1 MINYPFMNPYQPQIQ
16 QSNSGIISVRSEM
29 EARNYPIA
37 PGNSVIFKNESEP
50 YIYTK
55 TMGFSQLD
63 QPVFE
68 CYRLVR
74 ETAQETA
81 QAPKIVE
88 TETCCSEELK
98 GEIEALRERIE
109 ALEKPKKTVKKEVVA
124 DE

>member
-1 MINYPFMNPYQPQIQ
+1 MLNYPFMNPYQPQM
-16 QSNSGIISVRSEM
+16 QSNNGIVSVRSEM
-29 EARNYPIA
+29 EARSYPIA

-50 YIYTK
+50 FIYTK

-81 QAPKIVE
+81 GAPKIAE

-109 ALEKPKKTVKKEVVA
+109 ALEKPKKTVKKEVAA

>member
-1 MINYPFMNPYQPQIQ
+1 MLNYPFMNPYQPQP
-16 QSNSGIISVRSEM
+16 NNGIVSVRSEM
-29 EARNYPIA
+29 EARSYPIA

-50 YIYTK
+50 FIYTK

-81 QAPKIVE
+81 GAPKIVE
-88 TETCCSEELK
+88 TETCCSAELK

-109 ALEKPKKTVKKEVVA
+109 ALEKPKKIVKKEVVA

>member
-1 MINYPFMNPYQPQIQ
+1 MLNYPFMNPYQPQMQ
-16 QSNSGIISVRSEM
+16 QQNTGIISVRSEM

-50 YIYTK
+50 FIYTK

-74 ETAQETA
+74 ETAQETV

-109 ALEKPKKTVKKEVVA
+109 ALEKPKKAVKKEVVA

>member
-1 MINYPFMNPYQPQIQ
+1 MLNYPFMNPYQPQM
-16 QSNSGIISVRSEM
+16 QSNNGIVSVRSEM
-29 EARNYPIA
+29 EARSYPIA

-50 YIYTK
+50 FIYTK

-74 ETAQETA
+74 ETTQETA
-81 QAPKIVE
+81 GATKTAE
-88 TETCCSEELK
+88 TETCCSVELK

-109 ALEKPKKTVKKEVVA
+109 ALEKTKKTVKKEVVS

>member
-1 MINYPFMNPYQPQIQ
+1 MLNYPFMNPYQPQM
-16 QSNSGIISVRSEM
+16 QSNNGIVSVRSEM
-29 EARNYPIA
+29 EARSYPIA

-74 ETAQETA
+74 ETTQETA
-81 QAPKIVE
+81 GAPKIVE
-88 TETCCSEELK
+88 TETCCSVELK

>member
-1 MINYPFMNPYQPQIQ
+1 MLNYPFMNPYQPQM
-16 QSNSGIISVRSEM
+16 QSNNGIVSVRSEM
-29 EARNYPIA
+29 EARSYPIA

-50 YIYTK
+50 FIYTK

-74 ETAQETA
+74 ETTQETTGA
-81 QAPKIVE
+81 TKTAE
-88 TETCCSEELK
+88 TEKCCSVELK

-109 ALEKPKKTVKKEVVA
+109 ALEKPKKTVKKEVTI

>member
-1 MINYPFMNPYQPQIQ
+1 MLNYPFMNPYQPQM
-16 QSNSGIISVRSEM
+16 QSNNGIVSVRSEM
-29 EARNYPIA
+29 EARSYPIA

-74 ETAQETA
+74 ETTQETA
-81 QAPKIVE
+81 GATIIAE
-88 TETCCSEELK
+88 ANTCCSEELK

>member
-1 MINYPFMNPYQPQIQ
+1 MLNYPFMNPYQPQMQ
-16 QSNSGIISVRSEM
+16 QQNTGIISVRSEM

-50 YIYTK
+50 FIYTK